1 MTETVHLRHLV
12 AKALTKVSL
21 LWPYYQPFIQQIFME
36 CTLGV
41 KKKKKKKHGRLKKNV
56 SPRPTL
62 PPINKKKII
71 KVHKR

>member
-41 KKKKKKKHGRLKKNV
+41 KKKKKKKKHGRLKK
-56 SPRPTL
+56 
-62 PPINKKKII
+62 K
-71 KVHKR
+71 